1 MEQVFLD
8 HLDDKAV
15 QVERHSVAEHLH
27 LSPVDVD
34 EGEQFP
40 VVVGVRCAGTYGMY
54 LSRGFLTV
62 SKVTLK
68 LG

>member
-8 HLDDKAV
+8 HLNDKGV
-15 QVERHSVAEHLH
+15 QVERHKVAENLH
-27 LSPVDVD
+27 LSPADVD
-34 EGEQFP
+34 DGEEFP

-54 LSRGFLTV
+54 LSPGFLTV
-62 SKVTLK
+62 RRVTLK